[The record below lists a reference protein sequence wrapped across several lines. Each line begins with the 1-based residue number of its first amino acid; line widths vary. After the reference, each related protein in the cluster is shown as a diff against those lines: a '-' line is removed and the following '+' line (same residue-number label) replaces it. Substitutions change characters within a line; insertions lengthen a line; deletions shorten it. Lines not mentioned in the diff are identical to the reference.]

1 MKKTRKKLNNRGF
14 TLLEVLVAIVIIGII
29 GTGVLSICVSSVKTS
44 LKTSRTENAAA
55 YAGNI
60 NEIWLWHKRY
70 NPQKLFSDEKAFQTF
85 HYSLARFIFTNEYNP
100 NDENSDPEIYTC
112 LRTERNDGS
121 DIKEKTCFVVYFD
134 SSWKQLK
141 VPIVGE
147 TRTNNDDVLE
157 SDVSYSIVITS
168 GSVSQ
173 EGGSVPSANS
183 PESIRIE
190 IYTGFV
196 DPSQE
201 EYASIKA
208 DGERL
213 IGTY

>member
-70 NPQKLFSDEKAFQTF
+70 NPQKLSSDEKAFQTF

-100 NDENSDPEIYTC
+100 NDENSDPEIYGYV
-112 LRTERNDGS
+112 RTNADGS
-121 DIKEKTCFVVYFD
+121 EKRYFVVYFD

-141 VPIVGE
+141 VPNTDE
-147 TRTNNDDVLE
+147 E
-157 SDVSYSIVITS
+157 SDDVSYSIVITS

-201 EYASIKA
+201 TEYNSIKA

>member
-70 NPQKLFSDEKAFQTF
+70 NPQKLSSDEKAFQTF

-100 NDENSDPEIYTC
+100 NDENSDPEIYVC
-112 LRTERNDGS
+112 VRTNADGS
-121 DIKEKTCFVVYFD
+121 GKRYFVVYFD

-141 VPIVGE
+141 VPNTDE
-147 TRTNNDDVLE
+147 E
-157 SDVSYSIVITS
+157 SDDVSYSIVITS

-173 EGGSVPSANS
+173 DGSVPSANS

-201 EYASIKA
+201 TEYNSIKA

>member
-70 NPQKLFSDEKAFQTF
+70 NPQKLSSGEKAFQTF
-85 HYSLARFIFTNEYNP
+85 HYSLARFIFDYNYNP
-100 NDENSDPEIYTC
+100 SSQESDPAIYGYV
-112 LRTERNDGS
+112 RTNADGS
-121 DIKEKTCFVVYFD
+121 EKRYFVVYFD

-141 VPIVGE
+141 VPNTDE
-147 TRTNNDDVLE
+147 E
-157 SDVSYSIVITS
+157 SDDVSYSIVITS

-173 EGGSVPSANS
+173 SGSVPSANS

-201 EYASIKA
+201 TEYNSIKA

>member
-70 NPQKLFSDEKAFQTF
+70 NPQKLFSGEKAFQTF
-85 HYSLARFIFTNEYNP
+85 HYSLARFIFDYNYNP
-100 NDENSDPEIYTC
+100 SSQESDPAIYGYV
-112 LRTERNDGS
+112 RTNADGS
-121 DIKEKTCFVVYFD
+121 EKRYFVVYFD

-141 VPIVGE
+141 VPNTDE
-147 TRTNNDDVLE
+147 E
-157 SDVSYSIVITS
+157 SDDVSYSIVITS

-173 EGGSVPSANS
+173 GGSVPSANS

-201 EYASIKA
+201 TEYNSIKA

>member
-70 NPQKLFSDEKAFQTF
+70 NPQKLSSDEKAFQTF
-85 HYSLARFIFTNEYNP
+85 HYSLARFIFNYNHSSQ
-100 NDENSDPEIYTC
+100 ESDPEIYVYV
-112 LRTERNDGS
+112 RTNADES
-121 DIKEKTCFVVYFD
+121 EKRYFVVYFD

-173 EGGSVPSANS
+173 GGSVPSANS

-201 EYASIKA
+201 TEYNSIKA

>member
-44 LKTSRTENAAA
+44 LKTSRTENTAA

-70 NPQKLFSDEKAFQTF
+70 NPQKLSSDEKAFQTF
-85 HYSLARFIFTNEYNP
+85 HYSLARFIFDYNYNP
-100 NDENSDPEIYTC
+100 SSQESDPAIYGYV
-112 LRTERNDGS
+112 RTNADGS
-121 DIKEKTCFVVYFD
+121 EKRYFVVYFD

-141 VPIVGE
+141 VPNTDE
-147 TRTNNDDVLE
+147 E
-157 SDVSYSIVITS
+157 SDDVSYSIVITS

-173 EGGSVPSANS
+173 DGSVPSANS

-201 EYASIKA
+201 TEYNSIKA

>member
-70 NPQKLFSDEKAFQTF
+70 NPQKLSSDEKAFQTF

-121 DIKEKTCFVVYFD
+121 DINEKTCFVVYFD

-141 VPIVGE
+141 VPNTDE
-147 TRTNNDDVLE
+147 E
-157 SDVSYSIVITS
+157 SDDVSYSIVITS

-173 EGGSVPSANS
+173 GGSVLSANS

-201 EYASIKA
+201 TEYNSIKA

>member
-70 NPQKLFSDEKAFQTF
+70 NPQKLYSGEKAFQTF
-85 HYSLARFIFTNEYNP
+85 HYSLARFIFDYNYNP
-100 NDENSDPEIYTC
+100 SSQESDPEIYGYV
-112 LRTERNDGS
+112 RTNADGS
-121 DIKEKTCFVVYFD
+121 EKRYFVVYFD

-173 EGGSVPSANS
+173 GGSVPSANS

-201 EYASIKA
+201 TEYNSIKA

>member
-85 HYSLARFIFTNEYNP
+85 HYSLARFIFDYNYNP
-100 NDENSDPEIYTC
+100 SSQESDPEIYGYV
-112 LRTERNDGS
+112 RTNADGN
-121 DIKEKTCFVVYFD
+121 EKRYFVVYFD

-141 VPIVGE
+141 VPNTDE
-147 TRTNNDDVLE
+147 E

-173 EGGSVPSANS
+173 GGSVPSANS

-201 EYASIKA
+201 TEYNSIKA

>member
-70 NPQKLFSDEKAFQTF
+70 NPQQLSSGEKAFQTF

-100 NDENSDPEIYTC
+100 NDENSDPEIYVC
-112 LRTERNDGS
+112 VRTNADEN
-121 DIKEKTCFVVYFD
+121 EKRYFVVYFD

-173 EGGSVPSANS
+173 DSSVPSANS

-201 EYASIKA
+201 TEYNSIKA

>member
-70 NPQKLFSDEKAFQTF
+70 NPQKILSDEKDFQTF
-85 HYSLARFIFTNEYNP
+85 HYSLARFIFDYNYNP
-100 NDENSDPEIYTC
+100 SSPESDPQIDVYV
-112 LRTERNDGS
+112 RTNADGS
-121 DIKEKTCFVVYFD
+121 EKRYFVVYFD

-141 VPIVGE
+141 VPNTDE
-147 TRTNNDDVLE
+147 E

-168 GSVSQ
+168 GSVSR
-173 EGGSVPSANS
+173 GGSGPSANS

-201 EYASIKA
+201 TEYNSIKA

>member
-70 NPQKLFSDEKAFQTF
+70 NPQKLSSDEKAFQTF

-112 LRTERNDGS
+112 LRTERNNGS

-141 VPIVGE
+141 VPNTDE
-147 TRTNNDDVLE
+147 E

-173 EGGSVPSANS
+173 GGSVPSANS

-201 EYASIKA
+201 TEYNSIKA

>member
-70 NPQKLFSDEKAFQTF
+70 NPQKLSSDETAFQTF
-85 HYSLARFIFTNEYNP
+85 HYSLARFIFDYNYNP
-100 NDENSDPEIYTC
+100 SSQESDPETYVCVIT
-112 LRTERNDGS
+112 NADGS
-121 DIKEKTCFVVYFD
+121 EKRYFVVYFD

-141 VPIVGE
+141 VPNTDE
-147 TRTNNDDVLE
+147 E

-168 GSVSQ
+168 GSVSR
-173 EGGSVPSANS
+173 GSSVPSANS

>member
-70 NPQKLFSDEKAFQTF
+70 NPQKLSSGEKAFQTF
-85 HYSLARFIFTNEYNP
+85 HYSLARFIFDYNNP
-100 NDENSDPEIYTC
+100 SSQESDPEIYVYV
-112 LRTERNDGS
+112 RTNADES
-121 DIKEKTCFVVYFD
+121 EKRYFVVYFD

-173 EGGSVPSANS
+173 DGSVPSANS

-201 EYASIKA
+201 TEYNSIKA

>member
-70 NPQKLFSDEKAFQTF
+70 NPQKLSSGETAFQTF
-85 HYSLARFIFTNEYNP
+85 HYSLARFIFDYNP
-100 NDENSDPEIYTC
+100 NPSSQESDPEIYGYV
-112 LRTERNDGS
+112 RTYADGS
-121 DIKEKTCFVVYFD
+121 EKRYFVVYFD

-141 VPIVGE
+141 VPNTDE
-147 TRTNNDDVLE
+147 E
-157 SDVSYSIVITS
+157 SDDVSYSIVITS

-173 EGGSVPSANS
+173 DSSVPSANS

-201 EYASIKA
+201 TEYNSIKA

>member
-70 NPQKLFSDEKAFQTF
+70 NPQKLSSGEKAFQTF

-112 LRTERNDGS
+112 LRTERNNGS

-141 VPIVGE
+141 VPNTDE
-147 TRTNNDDVLE
+147 E
-157 SDVSYSIVITS
+157 SDDVSYSIVITS

-173 EGGSVPSANS
+173 GGSVPSANS

-201 EYASIKA
+201 TEYNSIKA

>member
-70 NPQKLFSDEKAFQTF
+70 NPQKLSSDEKAFQTF
-85 HYSLARFIFTNEYNP
+85 HCSLARFIFTNEYNP

-121 DIKEKTCFVVYFD
+121 DINEKTCFVVYFD

-141 VPIVGE
+141 VPNTDE
-147 TRTNNDDVLE
+147 E
-157 SDVSYSIVITS
+157 SDDVSYSIVITS
-168 GSVSQ
+168 GSVSR
-173 EGGSVPSANS
+173 GSSVPSANS

>member
-70 NPQKLFSDEKAFQTF
+70 NPQKLSSDEKAFQTF
-85 HYSLARFIFTNEYNP
+85 HYSLAGFIFTNEYNP

-112 LRTERNDGS
+112 LRTERNNGS

-141 VPIVGE
+141 VPNTDE
-147 TRTNNDDVLE
+147 E

-173 EGGSVPSANS
+173 DGSVPSANS

-201 EYASIKA
+201 TEYNSIKA

>member
-70 NPQKLFSDEKAFQTF
+70 NPQKLFSGEKAFQTF

-121 DIKEKTCFVVYFD
+121 NIKEKTCFVVYFD

-141 VPIVGE
+141 VPNTDE
-147 TRTNNDDVLE
+147 E
-157 SDVSYSIVITS
+157 SDDVSYSIVITS

-173 EGGSVPSANS
+173 GGSVPSANS

>member
-70 NPQKLFSDEKAFQTF
+70 NPQKLSSDEKAFQTF

-100 NDENSDPEIYTC
+100 NDENSAPEIYVC
-112 LRTERNDGS
+112 VRTNADGS
-121 DIKEKTCFVVYFD
+121 GKRYFVVYFD

-141 VPIVGE
+141 VPNTDE
-147 TRTNNDDVLE
+147 E
-157 SDVSYSIVITS
+157 SDDVSYSIVITS

-173 EGGSVPSANS
+173 DGSVPSANS

-201 EYASIKA
+201 TEYNSIKA

>member
-70 NPQKLFSDEKAFQTF
+70 NPQKLSSDEKAFQTF

-112 LRTERNDGS
+112 LRTERNNGS
-121 DIKEKTCFVVYFD
+121 DIKEKICFVVYFD

-141 VPIVGE
+141 VPNTDE
-147 TRTNNDDVLE
+147 E

-173 EGGSVPSANS
+173 DGSVPSANS

-201 EYASIKA
+201 TEYNSIKA

>member
-70 NPQKLFSDEKAFQTF
+70 NPQKLSSDEKAFQTF
-85 HYSLARFIFTNEYNP
+85 HYSLARFIFDYNYNP
-100 NDENSDPEIYTC
+100 SSQESDPEIYGYV
-112 LRTERNDGS
+112 RTNADGS
-121 DIKEKTCFVVYFD
+121 EKRYFVVYFD

-141 VPIVGE
+141 VPNTDE
-147 TRTNNDDVLE
+147 E

-168 GSVSQ
+168 GSVSR
-173 EGGSVPSANS
+173 GSSVPSANS

-201 EYASIKA
+201 TEYNSIKA

>member
-70 NPQKLFSDEKAFQTF
+70 NPQKLSSDEKAFQTF

-121 DIKEKTCFVVYFD
+121 AIKEKTCFVVYFD

-141 VPIVGE
+141 VPNTDE
-147 TRTNNDDVLE
+147 E

-168 GSVSQ
+168 GSVSR
-173 EGGSVPSANS
+173 GGSVLSANS

>member
-70 NPQKLFSDEKAFQTF
+70 NPQKLSSDEKAFQTF
-85 HYSLARFIFTNEYNP
+85 HYSLARFIFDYNYNP
-100 NDENSDPEIYTC
+100 SSQESDPEIYGYV
-112 LRTERNDGS
+112 RTNADGS
-121 DIKEKTCFVVYFD
+121 EKRYFVVYFD

-173 EGGSVPSANS
+173 GSSVPSANS

-201 EYASIKA
+201 TEYDSIKA

>member
-70 NPQKLFSDEKAFQTF
+70 NPQKLSSDEKAFQTF

-112 LRTERNDGS
+112 LRTERNNGS

-141 VPIVGE
+141 VPNTDE
-147 TRTNNDDVLE
+147 E
-157 SDVSYSIVITS
+157 SDDVSYSIVITS

-173 EGGSVPSANS
+173 GSSVPSANS

-201 EYASIKA
+201 TEYNSIKA

>member
-70 NPQKLFSDEKAFQTF
+70 NPQKLSSGEKAFQTF
-85 HYSLARFIFTNEYNP
+85 HYSLARFIFDYNYNP
-100 NDENSDPEIYTC
+100 SSQESDPEIYGYV
-112 LRTERNDGS
+112 RTNADGS
-121 DIKEKTCFVVYFD
+121 EKRYFVVYFD

-141 VPIVGE
+141 VPNTDE
-147 TRTNNDDVLE
+147 E

-173 EGGSVPSANS
+173 GGSVLSANS

-201 EYASIKA
+201 TEYNSIKA

>member
-70 NPQKLFSDEKAFQTF
+70 NPQKLSSDEKAFQTF

-100 NDENSDPEIYTC
+100 NDENSDPEIYTS

-121 DIKEKTCFVVYFD
+121 DINEKTCFVVYFD

-141 VPIVGE
+141 VPNTDE
-147 TRTNNDDVLE
+147 E
-157 SDVSYSIVITS
+157 SDDVSYSIVITS

-173 EGGSVPSANS
+173 DGSVPSANS

-201 EYASIKA
+201 TEYNSIKA

>member
-70 NPQKLFSDEKAFQTF
+70 NPQKLSSGEKAFQTF
-85 HYSLARFIFTNEYNP
+85 HYSLARFIFDYNYNP
-100 NDENSDPEIYTC
+100 SSQESDPEIYGYV
-112 LRTERNDGS
+112 RTNADGN
-121 DIKEKTCFVVYFD
+121 EKRYFVVYFD

-141 VPIVGE
+141 VPNTDE
-147 TRTNNDDVLE
+147 E
-157 SDVSYSIVITS
+157 SDDVSYSIVITS
-168 GSVSQ
+168 GSVSR
-173 EGGSVPSANS
+173 GSSVPSANS

-201 EYASIKA
+201 TEYNSIKA

>member
-70 NPQKLFSDEKAFQTF
+70 NPQKLSSGEKAFQTF
-85 HYSLARFIFTNEYNP
+85 HYSLARFIFDYNYNP
-100 NDENSDPEIYTC
+100 SSQESDPEIYGYV
-112 LRTERNDGS
+112 RTNADGN
-121 DIKEKTCFVVYFD
+121 EKRYFVVYFD

-141 VPIVGE
+141 VPNTDE
-147 TRTNNDDVLE
+147 E
-157 SDVSYSIVITS
+157 SDDVSYSIVITS
-168 GSVSQ
+168 GSVSK
-173 EGGSVPSANS
+173 GGSVPSANS

-201 EYASIKA
+201 TEYNSIKA

>member
-70 NPQKLFSDEKAFQTF
+70 NPQKLFSGEKAFQTF
-85 HYSLARFIFTNEYNP
+85 HYSLARFIFDYNNP
-100 NDENSDPEIYTC
+100 SSQESDPEIYVYV
-112 LRTERNDGS
+112 RTNAAGS
-121 DIKEKTCFVVYFD
+121 EKRYFVVYFD

-141 VPIVGE
+141 VPNTDE
-147 TRTNNDDVLE
+147 E

-173 EGGSVPSANS
+173 GGSVPSANS

-201 EYASIKA
+201 TEYNSIKA

>member
-29 GTGVLSICVSSVKTS
+29 GTGVLSICISSVKTS

-70 NPQKLFSDEKAFQTF
+70 NPQKLSSGEKAFQTF

-141 VPIVGE
+141 VPNTDE
-147 TRTNNDDVLE
+147 E
-157 SDVSYSIVITS
+157 SDDVSYSIVITS
-168 GSVSQ
+168 GSVSR
-173 EGGSVPSANS
+173 GSSVPSANS

-201 EYASIKA
+201 TEYNSIKA

>member
-70 NPQKLFSDEKAFQTF
+70 NPQKLSSGEKAFQTF
-85 HYSLARFIFTNEYNP
+85 HYSLARFIFDYNNP
-100 NDENSDPEIYTC
+100 SSQESDPEIYVYV
-112 LRTERNDGS
+112 RTNADES
-121 DIKEKTCFVVYFD
+121 EKRYFVVYFD

-173 EGGSVPSANS
+173 GSSVPSANS

-201 EYASIKA
+201 TEYNSIKA

>member
-70 NPQKLFSDEKAFQTF
+70 NPQKLSSGEKAFQTF

-121 DIKEKTCFVVYFD
+121 NIKEKTCFVVYFD

-141 VPIVGE
+141 VPNTDE
-147 TRTNNDDVLE
+147 E
-157 SDVSYSIVITS
+157 SDDVSYSIVITS

-173 EGGSVPSANS
+173 GGSVPSANS

-201 EYASIKA
+201 TEYNSIKA

>member
-70 NPQKLFSDEKAFQTF
+70 NPQKLSSDEKAFQTF

-121 DIKEKTCFVVYFD
+121 DINEKTCFVVYFD

-141 VPIVGE
+141 VPNTDE
-147 TRTNNDDVLE
+147 E
-157 SDVSYSIVITS
+157 SDDVSYSIVITS

-173 EGGSVPSANS
+173 DGSVPSANS

-201 EYASIKA
+201 TEYNSIKA

>member
-70 NPQKLFSDEKAFQTF
+70 NPQKLSSGEKAFQTF
-85 HYSLARFIFTNEYNP
+85 HYSLARFIFDYNYNP
-100 NDENSDPEIYTC
+100 SSQESDPEIYGYV
-112 LRTERNDGS
+112 RTNADGS
-121 DIKEKTCFVVYFD
+121 EKRYFVVYFD

-141 VPIVGE
+141 VPNTDE
-147 TRTNNDDVLE
+147 E

-173 EGGSVPSANS
+173 GGSVPSANS

-201 EYASIKA
+201 TEYNSIKA

>member
-1 MKKTRKKLNNRGF
+1 M
-14 TLLEVLVAIVIIGII
+14 
-29 GTGVLSICVSSVKTS
+29 
-44 LKTSRTENAAA
+44 
-55 YAGNI
+55 
-60 NEIWLWHKRY
+60 
-70 NPQKLFSDEKAFQTF
+70 
-85 HYSLARFIFTNEYNP
+85 
-100 NDENSDPEIYTC
+100 
-112 LRTERNDGS
+112 
-121 DIKEKTCFVVYFD
+121 YFD

-141 VPIVGE
+141 VPNTDE
-147 TRTNNDDVLE
+147 E
-157 SDVSYSIVITS
+157 SDDVSYSIVITS

-173 EGGSVPSANS
+173 GGSVPSANS

-201 EYASIKA
+201 TEYNSIKA

>member
-70 NPQKLFSDEKAFQTF
+70 NPQELSSGEKAFQTF
-85 HYSLARFIFTNEYNP
+85 HYSLARFIFNYNHSSQ
-100 NDENSDPEIYTC
+100 ESDPEIYVYV
-112 LRTERNDGS
+112 RTNAAGS
-121 DIKEKTCFVVYFD
+121 EKRYFVVYFD

-141 VPIVGE
+141 VPNTDE
-147 TRTNNDDVLE
+147 E

-173 EGGSVPSANS
+173 GGSVPSANS

-201 EYASIKA
+201 TEYNSIKA

>member
-70 NPQKLFSDEKAFQTF
+70 NPQKLSSDEKAFQTF

-112 LRTERNDGS
+112 LRTERNNGS

-141 VPIVGE
+141 VPNTDE
-147 TRTNNDDVLE
+147 E
-157 SDVSYSIVITS
+157 SDDVSYSIVITS

-173 EGGSVPSANS
+173 DGSVPSANS

-201 EYASIKA
+201 TEYNSIKA

>member
-70 NPQKLFSDEKAFQTF
+70 NPQKLSSGEKAFQTF

-112 LRTERNDGS
+112 LRTERNNGS

-141 VPIVGE
+141 VPNTDE
-147 TRTNNDDVLE
+147 E
-157 SDVSYSIVITS
+157 SDDVSYSIVITS

-173 EGGSVPSANS
+173 GGSVLSANS

-201 EYASIKA
+201 TEYNSIKA

>member
-70 NPQKLFSDEKAFQTF
+70 NPQKLYSGEKAFQTF

-141 VPIVGE
+141 VPNTDE
-147 TRTNNDDVLE
+147 E
-157 SDVSYSIVITS
+157 SDDVSYSIVITS

-173 EGGSVPSANS
+173 DGSVPSANS

-201 EYASIKA
+201 TEYNSIKA